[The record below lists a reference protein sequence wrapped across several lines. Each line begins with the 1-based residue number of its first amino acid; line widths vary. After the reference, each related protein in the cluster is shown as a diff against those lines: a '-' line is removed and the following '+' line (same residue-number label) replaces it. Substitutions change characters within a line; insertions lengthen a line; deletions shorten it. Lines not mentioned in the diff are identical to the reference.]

1 MLIPE
6 VKGGLFFKKKK
17 KTVIPQKDIISG
29 PLAKSKF
36 QKAISLNPSSS
47 ALQIN

>member
-6 VKGGLFFKKKK
+6 VKGGLFKKKN
-17 KTVIPQKDIISG
+17 KTFIPQKDIISG
-29 PLAKSKF
+29 PLAESKF
-36 QKAISLNPSSS
+36 QKAILLNPSSS